1 VREVGAVDPQVR
13 VPPFKLAGK
22 EFAAVAPI
30 DWQCARALGGNARV
44 AGQQW
49 DRSNVWTLRML
60 PLLVAAIWRL
70 LLHGLVALLCF
81 LAVSMAGGG
90 AWRSVGAMETTVRGC
105 SQRQE
110 RSAELLRFG
119 LIWDA
124 LTDRSAA
131 WCARVE
137 VRACDRAATGVARG
151 AVEVEGVARSRR
163 LGSAQ
168 PCHGTECTRVAVGP
182 MHALWTVSERG
193 SGVCIL
199 PVAAY
204 KSIPGQGSHPY
215 APSTYIHSLSAW

>member
-1 VREVGAVDPQVR
+1 MR

-22 EFAAVAPI
+22 ELAAVVPI
-30 DWQCARALGGNARV
+30 DRQCARALGGNARA

-49 DRSNVWTLRML
+49 DRSTIWTLRML

-70 LLHGLVALLCF
+70 LLHGLVAFLCF

-90 AWRSVGAMETTVRGC
+90 AWGSLGAMETTVRGC

-131 WCARVE
+131 
-137 VRACDRAATGVARG
+137 
-151 AVEVEGVARSRR
+151 
-163 LGSAQ
+163 
-168 PCHGTECTRVAVGP
+168 
-182 MHALWTVSERG
+182 
-193 SGVCIL
+193 
-199 PVAAY
+199 
-204 KSIPGQGSHPY
+204 
-215 APSTYIHSLSAW
+215 

>member
-1 VREVGAVDPQVR
+1 MREVGAVDPQVR

-22 EFAAVAPI
+22 ELAAVAPI
-30 DWQCARALGGNARV
+30 DRQCARALGGNARA

-49 DRSNVWTLRML
+49 DRSTIWTLRML

-90 AWRSVGAMETTVRGC
+90 AWGSWGAMETTVRGC

-131 WCARVE
+131 
-137 VRACDRAATGVARG
+137 
-151 AVEVEGVARSRR
+151 
-163 LGSAQ
+163 
-168 PCHGTECTRVAVGP
+168 
-182 MHALWTVSERG
+182 
-193 SGVCIL
+193 
-199 PVAAY
+199 
-204 KSIPGQGSHPY
+204 
-215 APSTYIHSLSAW
+215 

>member
-1 VREVGAVDPQVR
+1 MR

-90 AWRSVGAMETTVRGC
+90 AWRSVGAMETTVR
-105 SQRQE
+105 
-110 RSAELLRFG
+110 

-137 VRACDRAATGVARG
+137 VRACDRAATGVVQG
-151 AVEVEGVARSRR
+151 AVGVEGVVRSRW
-163 LGSAQ
+163 LGSAR
-168 PCHGTECTRVAVGP
+168 PCDGTACMRVAVGS
-182 MHALWTVSERG
+182 MDSKLTVRP
-193 SGVCIL
+193 VC
-199 PVAAY
+199 V
-204 KSIPGQGSHPY
+204 
-215 APSTYIHSLSAW
+215 